1 MTISISDQRDFYGKV
16 ISSALAK
23 NTRIAYDKGWQCF
36 EDYCRGKR
44 INPFSAIPEEVADFL
59 IELATLPS
67 PKSGKTLSMGTVA
80 LYRSGINK
88 KYSEAGEI
96 SPANHP
102 KVNAVLKG
110 LARMKGTASRQVKA
124 LREHHIKKIL
134 DQCGDTLIGLR
145 DAAIIAIGFAGALRR
160 SEICGLTTDDV
171 EFIRPLKGENTKKMF
186 IYVRRSKTDQQ
197 GRGQKIA
204 IPEGKYLKPIQRL
217 QDWLR
222 ASGIVQGHLFQT
234 MKRGGKLRGL
244 PMHHSDIPR
253 LVKHYAGLI
262 GLDSKDVS
270 GHSLRAGFVTSAAV
284 HHARLDKIMEITRH
298 SNPQTVMRYIRD
310 ADCFRDH
317 AGEKFL

>member
-1 MTISISDQRDFYGKV
+1 MTISTAERKAFYGEV
-16 ISSALAK
+16 LSSALAN
-23 NTRIAYDKGWQCF
+23 NTRIAYDKGWSCF
-36 EDYCRGKR
+36 KDYCEKKK
-44 INPFSAIPEEVADFL
+44 INPFSATPEQVADFI
-59 IELATLPS
+59 IELATHPS
-67 PKSGKTLSMGTVA
+67 SKSGKTLSMGTVA

-88 KYSEAGEI
+88 KYTEAGKI

-102 KVNAVLKG
+102 KVNAVFKG
-110 LARMKGTASRQVKA
+110 LGRIRGTASRQVKA
-124 LREHHIKKIL
+124 LREHHIKKML
-134 DQCGDTLIGLR
+134 DQCGVTLIGLR

-160 SEICGLTTDDV
+160 SEICGLTMDDV
-171 EFIRPLKGENTKKMF
+171 EFIKPVKGGGPKKMF
-186 IYVRRSKTDQQ
+186 IYIRRSKTDQQ
-197 GRGQKIA
+197 GKGQKIA

-222 ASGIVQGHLFQT
+222 ASGITRGYLFQT
-234 MKRGGKLRGL
+234 MKRGGKLRGR

-253 LVKHYAGLI
+253 LIKHYAELI
-262 GLDSKDVS
+262 GLDSKEVS

-310 ADCFRDH
+310 ADCFKDH